1 MDKMT
6 NFKEFVKENPILV
19 KYVKNNDMT
28 WQKFYE
34 LFDLYGK
41 DDNIWNDY
49 LNNEPKEKV
58 VKEAATTLGFADIL
72 GWLKNID
79 MDSLQENI
87 NSVSRV
93 VGVLQDLGKNDNDK
107 IKPEYKPRPLY
118 KHFED

>member
-1 MDKMT
+1 MDKVT
-6 NFKEFVKENPILV
+6 SFKEFVKENPILV
-19 KYVKNNDMT
+19 KHVKNNDMT

-41 DDNIWNDY
+41 DDSIWNDY
-49 LNNEPKEKV
+49 LNEEPKEEV
-58 VKEAATTLGFADIL
+58 TKEAATTLGFADIL
-72 GWLKNID
+72 GWFKNVD

-93 VGVLQDLGKNDNDK
+93 LGVLQDLGKNDNAN

>member
-1 MDKMT
+1 MDKVT
-6 NFKEFVKENPILV
+6 SFKEFVKENPILV
-19 KYVKNNDMT
+19 KHVKNNDMT

-49 LNNEPKEKV
+49 LNEEPKEEVK
-58 VKEAATTLGFADIL
+58 KEAVTTLGFADIL
-72 GWLKNID
+72 GWFKNVD

-93 VGVLQDLGKNDNDK
+93 LGVLQDLGKNDNTN

>member
-6 NFKEFVKENPILV
+6 SFKEFVKENPILV
-19 KYVKNNDMT
+19 KYVKNDNMT

-34 LFDLYGK
+34 LFDLYGR
-41 DDNIWNDY
+41 DDNVWKDY
-49 LNNEPKEKV
+49 LNNEPKEEV
-58 VKEAATTLGFADIL
+58 VKEASTTLGFADIL
-72 GWLKNID
+72 GWFKNVD
-79 MDSLQENI
+79 VNSLQENI

-93 VGVLQDLGKNDNDK
+93 LGVLQDLGKSDNDN

>member
-1 MDKMT
+1 MDKVT
-6 NFKEFVKENPILV
+6 SFKEFVKENPILV
-19 KYVKNNDMT
+19 KHVKNNDMT

-49 LNNEPKEKV
+49 LNEEPKEEVK
-58 VKEAATTLGFADIL
+58 KEAVTTLGFADIL
-72 GWLKNID
+72 GWFKNVD

-93 VGVLQDLGKNDNDK
+93 LGVLQDLGKNDNTN

-118 KHFED
+118 KHFDD